1 MTFAEQAA
9 ARATATQR
17 ARAAEEVD
25 ALVRAGLAVLARVG
39 VEGLTV
45 AEVLNEAGLSTRAFY
60 RHFHSKDE
68 LLLAIYERDATAT
81 RDRLRAR
88 LVKARSPQLAIEA
101 WIDETLALAF
111 DARRARHTRPLA
123 REGARLQGEFP
134 AEFAAI
140 VDGVVEPLVEVLRAM
155 GNDQPERDARTIHAI
170 AWQLVSEK
178 LGGSAISAADARAHV
193 LRFCRPALGNRK

>member
-17 ARAAEEVD
+17 ARAAEEGD
-25 ALVRAGLAVLARVG
+25 AVVRAGLAVLARVG

-81 RDRLRAR
+81 RERLRAR

-101 WIDETLALAF
+101 WIDEMLALAF
-111 DARRARHTRPLA
+111 DARRARHT
-123 REGARLQGEFP
+123 
-134 AEFAAI
+134 
-140 VDGVVEPLVEVLRAM
+140 
-155 GNDQPERDARTIHAI
+155 
-170 AWQLVSEK
+170 
-178 LGGSAISAADARAHV
+178 
-193 LRFCRPALGNRK
+193 